1 MRQFALSILLAITAG
16 LGSVWAQFTEGVVL
30 YESKTHAHRRLTG
43 DREQFKAMVPE
54 YITTKAE
61 LFIKGDETLYKPV
74 IEDDEDP
81 MGNNRG
87 GGGPMR
93 MMMRG
98 AQTEHYHNFDT
109 YMAIAFQEFAGKKY
123 QIEDT
128 LRISPWK
135 FGTETKVILGYTCQ
149 QATLRNEEMRSDLV
163 AWYAPALMA
172 TFGPESYH
180 SLPGAILEIDF
191 NEGER
196 VITAKKIDIR
206 PLKKNEFK
214 IPSGGQKV
222 TRTEFREM
230 MQEQMRRMGGDGNRS
245 IRFGGN

>member
-1 MRQFALSILLAITAG
+1 MKRSALFTLLFLTVG
-16 LGSVWAQFTEGVVL
+16 LMTTWAQISEGVIL

-54 YITTKAE
+54 YIINKAE
-61 LFIKGDETLYKPV
+61 LFVKGDETLYKPV

-81 MGNNRG
+81 MGTARPG
-87 GGGPMR
+87 GMR

-98 AQTEHYHNFDT
+98 GQTEFYHNFDT
-109 YMAIAFQEFAGKKY
+109 YVAVAFQEFAGKKY

-128 LRISPWK
+128 IKISPWK

-196 VITAKKIDIR
+196 VITAKKIDVR

-214 IPSGGQKV
+214 IPSGGQKI
-222 TRTEFREM
+222 TRAEFREI
-230 MQEQMRRMGGDGNRS
+230 MQEQMKRMGGDGNRS